1 MRKLCLNFLFVL
13 GVFILLIFFDYKDN
27 KSFNWIENGTQAIIV
42 VIIYSMISWLVENT
56 KSRYEKERNSKQ

>member
-1 MRKLCLNFLFVL
+1 MNFLFVL